1 MSSYVIVCVDT
12 TTVRMMVLMMIM
24 MLLYVYEGS
33 LCCHGFTTLSSL
45 PSTST
50 VTVNRRSSSTT
61 TSSTIVTTTTTTTTA
76 RTTRPGTWMIIGV
89 SSTKESGL
97 KMSIGGDGDNK
108 IVVEPRQF
116 VQLTNPL
123 DGMMLEDDNNMI
135 GGGGGGTG
143 RRSDNDNV
151 ALSSVGS
158 KLPASFITSWST
170 WVLERDGTW
179 NKIPDATSTV
189 SSAISGELDDK
200 NSGSEASIAEQL
212 STGHVNPSSIDELW
226 SPIDLKRPQM
236 RLALAAHVR
245 QGVIRHIM
253 PAVDVGYLSSSNS
266 NSNSNDDG
274 DNNSGTKSS
283 SVVTYRN
290 RGMCSVPRS
299 HTWMEFLGRYGRF
312 KLIASMKRNGQN
324 INKYDD
330 DEDRHEEEGKEEWR
344 TILQSSPTGQ
354 DISDAIER
362 VTVALAD
369 ENVPTE
375 LGDGS
380 HVVNIILTG
389 DDTTADGIDIGEK
402 FVEIPKAGHELRVS
416 MVAVKDS
423 SSSKNSNSDIGSSQ
437 KMIETTEDRKI
448 KEQCREV
455 ARLQVQ
461 ISSTMPGSESQ
472 YLPEVYK
479 ELYND
484 PSLRNPLYDKFKSR
498 KQEKQ
503 QQQQQQ

>member
-1 MSSYVIVCVDT
+1 MSNVRVCVAT
-12 TTVRMMVLMMIM
+12 TTVRMTVLMKLIM
-24 MLLYVYEGS
+24 LLLYVYDGS
-33 LCCHGFTTLSSL
+33 FLCCHGFTTLSSL

-50 VTVNRRSSSTT
+50 LKVTRRSSSTT
-61 TSSTIVTTTTTTTTA
+61 TTTTASTIVTTTTTTTA
-76 RTTRPGTWMIIGV
+76 RTTARARPETWRIVAV

-97 KMSIGGDGDNK
+97 KMSSSGGGDSK
-108 IVVEPRQF
+108 ISVDPRQF

-123 DGMMLEDDNNMI
+123 DGMMLEDDDNI
-135 GGGGGGTG
+135 VGREGGGTG
-143 RRSDNDNV
+143 RILDNDNV

-170 WVLERDGTW
+170 FVLETDGTW

-189 SSAISGELDDK
+189 SSTISGELD
-200 NSGSEASIAEQL
+200 NSKSSIEARIEEQFP
-212 STGHVNPSSIDELW
+212 TGHVNPSSIDELW

-362 VTVALAD
+362 VT
-369 ENVPTE
+369 
-375 LGDGS
+375 
-380 HVVNIILTG
+380 
-389 DDTTADGIDIGEK
+389 
-402 FVEIPKAGHELRVS
+402 
-416 MVAVKDS
+416 
-423 SSSKNSNSDIGSSQ
+423 
-437 KMIETTEDRKI
+437 
-448 KEQCREV
+448 
-455 ARLQVQ
+455 
-461 ISSTMPGSESQ
+461 
-472 YLPEVYK
+472 
-479 ELYND
+479 
-484 PSLRNPLYDKFKSR
+484 
-498 KQEKQ
+498 
-503 QQQQQQ
+503 